1 MNFFAV
7 NTPAGESS
15 FRAIKVE
22 PSNVARLPARMV
34 VHGMVDPFLQ
44 VSLRDLRA
52 ARALSGRSFHTARV
66 RIINV
71 LVPVI
76 VNPLRSVSQSS
87 VNAHKE
93 SIKKWDCAEKTKKYT
108 FRNGG
113 KVPKI
118 AQKDEIPVFFTK
130 LLNRGSVRDIV
141 RATPKQASVFMME
154 ALYV

>member
-44 VSLRDLRA
+44 VPLRDLRA
-52 ARALSGRSFHTARV
+52 ARVPPPGSFFHNA

-93 SIKKWDCAEKTKKYT
+93 SIKKWDRAAKTKKYT